1 MKLLTLIEKIF
12 ISVTYAEERIFRGID
27 VENFLNQWNQAW
39 MGIAFAEEG
48 ICFPEEACRP
58 EVAPRRAILC
68 EFGEVSCF
76 LLRNA

>member
-27 VENFLNQWNQAW
+27 VEKMLNKWNQAW
-39 MGIAFAEEG
+39 MSIAFAEEG
-48 ICFPEEACRP
+48 ICFPEEACRR
-58 EVAPRRAILC
+58 EVAPSRPIVC
-68 EFGEVSCF
+68 ELGEVSCF